1 MIFIE
6 IIYMKI
12 AKEEIILV
20 FDRNYEKIILQQRF
34 ADDPMS
40 TQMMS
45 PIFLEE
51 LMIESDKYRC
61 SFLL

>member
-1 MIFIE
+1 
-6 IIYMKI
+6 MKI